1 MYWLVGILPIIVQV
15 LLIIHVIKTGR
26 DRFWIY
32 ILIFIPVA
40 GPLAYFFVEIL
51 PAVLS
56 NPNTARLKT
65 QIGDSINPGRRV
77 ADLELQLEVADTV
90 ENRKRLADEHLRNGN
105 HEKAISLYQSCLEGI
120 YEDDTYILSSLAEA
134 YYRNRDLP
142 NAKRILE
149 KLETMGELSSKYT
162 AWFVYAKVLEETN
175 CFEDAERE
183 YQALE
188 GTFPRLEVLFHH
200 GKFLQKL
207 SRDAEAKSKFQEIMK
222 ISRQLPKHA
231 LKSQRRWLALARKE
245 LTG

>member
-1 MYWLVGILPIIVQV
+1 MYWLVGILPIAVQV

-51 PAVLS
+51 PALLS
-56 NPNTARLKT
+56 SPQTARLKT
-65 QIGDSINPGRRV
+65 QIGDSINPGRKV
-77 ADLELQLEVADTV
+77 AELEQQLDVADTV
-90 ENRKRLADEHLRNGN
+90 ENRKRLADEHMRNGN
-105 HEKAISLYQSCLEGI
+105 HEKAVSLYESCLEGI
-120 YEDDTYILSSLAEA
+120 YEDDTYILGSLAEA
-134 YYRNRDLP
+134 YYHNRDLP
-142 NAKRILE
+142 DAKRVLE
-149 KLETMGELSSKYT
+149 KLKTLGELSRKYT

-175 CFEDAERE
+175 CVEDAERE

-207 SRDAEAKSKFQEIMK
+207 SKDAETKSKFQEIVK
-222 ISRQLPKHA
+222 IGRQLPKHA
-231 LKSQRRWLALARKE
+231 LTSQRRWLTLARRE
-245 LTG
+245 LTE